1 MFCLFY
7 ATLSICLAV
16 VWISYGTGPPLLVVY
31 LLIMLLEVLH
41 GHGRIWPY
49 PCTLACPNSCM
60 SLYMDRAIL
69 SMDRDRSEFGHAP
82 VHGQGWIRP
91 CQHSKLK
98 ILTKNLNFLK
108 IKHLNRFEIWPCLK
122 IENLSLL
129 KNWKF
134 GPF

>member
-1 MFCLFY
+1 MFCLFS

-16 VWISYGTGPPLLVVY
+16 VWISYGTGPLLLVVY

-41 GHGRIWPY
+41 GHGRIWPC

-82 VHGQGWIRP
+82 VHGQG
-91 CQHSKLK
+91 
-98 ILTKNLNFLK
+98 
-108 IKHLNRFEIWPCLK
+108 
-122 IENLSLL
+122 
-129 KNWKF
+129 
-134 GPF
+134 